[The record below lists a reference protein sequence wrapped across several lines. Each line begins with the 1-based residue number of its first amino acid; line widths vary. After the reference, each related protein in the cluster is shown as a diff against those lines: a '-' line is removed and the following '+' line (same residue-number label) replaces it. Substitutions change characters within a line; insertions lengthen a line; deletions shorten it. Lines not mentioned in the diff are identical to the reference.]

1 MMKAKI
7 LLLDIETAPN
17 LVYTWGLWKQNV
29 ALNQIVQTGYMLSW
43 AAKWIGKKKI
53 MSDTLLAHKEC
64 WKKDKTN
71 DVEITKTIWNL
82 LNEADIVI
90 AHNGDQFDIKWL
102 NGLFIKHRLKP
113 VSPFKSVDTLRIVK
127 ENFRFISN
135 KLDYVCSLLKIGNK
149 LKHEGFSLWTGCMA
163 GDCKSW
169 QKMER
174 YNKHDVVL
182 LEKVYQQIRPFV
194 KWHPNVNQYEENNDV
209 ACPVCSSKKY
219 IAQGFAYTA
228 NGKYQRFQCKDCG
241 KWFRSSKRLSTTV
254 SRNIY

>member
-43 AAKWIGKKKI
+43 AAKWIGKKEI
-53 MSDTLLAHKEC
+53 MSDSLRDNRSKRLDLH
-64 WKKDKTN
+64 D
-71 DVEITKTIWNL
+71 DSSITKSIWKL
-82 LNEADIVI
+82 LDEADIVI

-102 NGLFIKHRLKP
+102 NGLFLKHKLKP
-113 VSPFKSVDTLRIVK
+113 VSPFKSIDTLRVVK

-135 KLDYVCSLLKIGNK
+135 KLDYICSLIRIGNK
-149 LKHEGFSLWTGCMA
+149 LKHEGFSLWTGCMS
-163 GDCKSW
+163 GDKKCWK
-169 QKMER
+169 KMIR

-182 LEKVYQQIRPFV
+182 LEKVYHQIKPFI
-194 KWHPNVNQYEENNDV
+194 KWHPNVTQYEDDGKL
-209 ACPVCSSKKY
+209 ACPVCGSVKKE
-219 IAQGFAYTA
+219 ARGFAFTA
-228 NGKYQRFQCKDCG
+228 NGGYQRFVCKDCG
-241 KWFRSSKRLSTTV
+241 KWYKSPKRLSTTS